1 MRYKLQTIIDD
12 TGTVTIYDPNSIDWS
27 IYNWTTGYYK
37 HYVSEMDIIK
47 FYNIPF
53 YYYNN
58 VDYED
63 ILLLLNGIENPWDLY
78 PGVVIKVPKLDELDN
93 FIVNNIK

>member
-1 MRYKLQTIIDD
+1 MDD
-12 TGTVTIYDPNSIDWS
+12 TGSVTIYDPNSIDWS
-27 IYNWTTGYYK
+27 TYNWSTGYYK
-37 HYVSEMDIIK
+37 HYVSEIDIIK

-58 VDYED
+58 IEYED
-63 ILLLLNGIENPWDLY
+63 IILLLNGIENAWDLY
-78 PGVVIKVPKLDELDN
+78 PGAMIKVPKLSELDN